1 MDMQQTYT
9 QLPKTPTTGS
19 PYHAQEKIK
28 HPPSICLPPPPPGP
42 HLSPRAKA
50 PRTQPCGNLSTSI
63 LASPSRSRFT
73 QPGANSRRFSHKK
86 KEKNK
91 KIQALSRCQGL
102 PSRQNVQRDDPPHD
116 PGAIG
121 ANSRNG
127 LTTVTCSAGGIVL
140 GDLSP
145 SVLVLVSLSLSLSA
159 GP

>member
-28 HPPSICLPPPPPGP
+28 HPPSICLPPPPVHTSP
-42 HLSPRAKA
+42 HEQKLLEPSHAAIYLNPRLSLPL
-50 PRTQPCGNLSTSI
+50 PLHPT
-63 LASPSRSRFT
+63 RSQFEKVFPQEER
-73 QPGANSRRFSHKK
+73 
-86 KEKNK
+86 KNK
-91 KIQALSRCQGL
+91 RIQALSRCQGF

-140 GDLSP
+140 DDLSP
-145 SVLVLVSLSLSLSA
+145 SVLVLVSLSLSLSLSA